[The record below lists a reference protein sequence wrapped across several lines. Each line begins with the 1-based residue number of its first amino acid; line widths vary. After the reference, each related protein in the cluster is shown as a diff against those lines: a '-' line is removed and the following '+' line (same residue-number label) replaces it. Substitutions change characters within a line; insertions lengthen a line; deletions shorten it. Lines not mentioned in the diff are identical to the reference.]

1 MQRIYE
7 PEDLLQANLLI
18 NMLANEGIQAHIQ
31 GADLV
36 GGMGELPAL
45 GLLAIWTNDEDVQKA
60 ISLIQDYEQAQPCA
74 DEFAEATGEH
84 ATHGTLWC

>member
-18 NMLANEGIQAHIQ
+18 NMLANEGIEAHLQ

-45 GLLAIWTNDEDVQKA
+45 GLLAIWAADEDVQRA
-60 ISLIQDYEQAQPCA
+60 IFLIQEYEQAQPCA
-74 DEFAEATGEH
+74 DEYADATGEY
-84 ATHGTLWC
+84 ATQGTLWC